1 MGNAV
6 LLHDQGVD
14 YNSKSGK
21 GMVMPTITIAEM
33 LV

>member
-1 MGNAV
+1 M

-14 YNSKSGK
+14 YNSKSAK
-21 GMVMPTITIAEM
+21 DMVTPTITISEM